1 MNWFKRIK
9 GGITT
14 TTQQKKETPEGLWA
28 KCPKCKNIITVEE
41 NHKNLYVCQNCNYHQ
56 RINAKEYFDILFD
69 KKNFTEINANMESD
83 DPLMFKDKKLYSE
96 D

>member
-28 KCPKCKNIITVEE
+28 KCPKC
-41 NHKNLYVCQNCNYHQ
+41 
-56 RINAKEYFDILFD
+56 NAFDIIKSPASVWKGNNNHISAGFS
-69 KKNFTEINANMESD
+69 TI
-83 DPLMFKDKKLYSE
+83 PG
-96 D
+96 